1 MSDHAMP
8 AGQLTLTEIKPVR
21 SYATAIV
28 LGSGGLVT
36 VAWMSLLGWGALRLI
51 GY

>member
-1 MSDHAMP
+1 MSDHAIP
-8 AGQLTLTEIKPVR
+8 AGQLTLTESKPVR
-21 SYATAIV
+21 SYTTAIV

-36 VAWMSLLGWGALRLI
+36 VAWMGLLGWGALRLI

>member
-1 MSDHAMP
+1 MSDHA
-8 AGQLTLTEIKPVR
+8 LTDAQIIPTASKPPRNYTV
-21 SYATAIV
+21 ALL